1 MKILFNWVLFIV
13 VIAVNA
19 LANILPING
28 YNTGQISGFYP
39 NYFVPAGFT
48 FSIWGI
54 IYLSFL
60 VYSIT
65 YTYYQLNQDKFPV
78 INQYLDK
85 VSPWYW
91 ATCILNASWILAW
104 HYLQVLLSVLI
115 MLLFLFALIQIFK
128 STQKIAKEMN
138 LITRLSLVTPFSIYI
153 GWISV
158 ATIANVTALLVKYQW
173 TGGIN
178 PIYWSVIMIFVAVI
192 AGVYFIQQ
200 FKTISYPLVIAWAI
214 WGIKAVQGA
223 KSNLI
228 ETASVIGLFIL
239 ISLTSKL
246 TIQKAFSLRN

>member
-28 YNTGQISGFYP
+28 YNTGQVSDFYP

-173 TGGIN
+173 TGGIH

-214 WGIKAVQGA
+214 WGIKAAQGA

>member
-138 LITRLSLVTPFSIYI
+138 LISTISLVTPFSIYI

-173 TGGIN
+173 TGGIH

-214 WGIKAVQGA
+214 WGIKAAQGA

>member
-214 WGIKAVQGA
+214 WGIKAAQGA

>member
-1 MKILFNWVLFIV
+1 
-13 VIAVNA
+13 
-19 LANILPING
+19 
-28 YNTGQISGFYP
+28 
-39 NYFVPAGFT
+39 
-48 FSIWGI
+48 
-54 IYLSFL
+54 
-60 VYSIT
+60 
-65 YTYYQLNQDKFPV
+65 LNQDKFPV

-173 TGGIN
+173 TGGIH

-192 AGVYFIQQ
+192 AGVYFMQQ

-214 WGIKAVQGA
+214 WGIKAAQGA

>member
-173 TGGIN
+173 TGGIH

-192 AGVYFIQQ
+192 AGVYFMQQ

-214 WGIKAVQGA
+214 WGIKAAQGA